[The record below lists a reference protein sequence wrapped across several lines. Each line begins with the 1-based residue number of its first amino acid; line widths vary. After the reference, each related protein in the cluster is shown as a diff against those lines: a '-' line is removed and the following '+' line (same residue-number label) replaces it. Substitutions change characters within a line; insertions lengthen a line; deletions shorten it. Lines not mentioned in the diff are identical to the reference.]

1 MASTEAVVTSSI
13 PNQGT
18 LAPIENSRSP
28 YYLNNGDH
36 PGIRIVPDPLTGD
49 NYQSWRTSM
58 TRALSAKN
66 KLGFVNG
73 TILQPNDQLDPVIS
87 DWQRCNDLVLSWIT
101 NCLSCQIYA
110 TVLYTQTAKEVWDDL

>member
-1 MASTEAVVTSSI
+1 MDSTEASLSSSSVSSQ
-13 PNQGT
+13 NA
-18 LAPIENSRSP
+18 LVPIKNSRSP

-49 NYQSWRTSM
+49 NYQSWRAFM

-73 TILQPNDQLDPVIS
+73 LILQPSDEVDPLFS
-87 DWQRCNDLVLSWIT
+87 DWQRCNDLVLS
-101 NCLSCQIYA
+101 
-110 TVLYTQTAKEVWDDL
+110 

>member
-1 MASTEAVVTSSI
+1 MASTEAVVTSSSI

-110 TVLYTQTAKEVWDDL
+110 TVLYTQTAK